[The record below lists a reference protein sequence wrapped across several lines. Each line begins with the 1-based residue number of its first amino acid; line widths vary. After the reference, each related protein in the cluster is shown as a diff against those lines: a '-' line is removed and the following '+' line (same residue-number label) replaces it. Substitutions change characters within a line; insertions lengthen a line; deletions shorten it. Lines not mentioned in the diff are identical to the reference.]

1 MTRHVTDLGST
12 DETEAMAALLQQV
25 VDYRPVVG
33 PPIPVSENMKKAFLT
48 YPRHEFIDR
57 FRMIYDDPAMPPR
70 SKADA
75 DATALMY
82 SNQPLMYVGADTRNL
97 PASSSEPAFI
107 LHLLSALDVRPGHSV
122 LEVGCGTG
130 WLLAIAAHLA
140 GSGARVVG
148 VEIIP
153 DLAQQARANLDRVGL
168 NAVEVLNGD
177 ANSAAQSLGRFDRVI
192 FTASTFSFPEFLF
205 DVCKDGGRL
214 VIPLRNKG
222 LSEEAQFLVKEDRE
236 FRADGSR
243 LCKFVQMTGNTST
256 ANGIVPA
263 DQTLLTLI
271 ENGGSEPLDIPDGP
285 PGTLSFSTFLS
296 KTRPAFYLLGLRPP
310 SVGSSL
316 AAGTFGDPAALGIAL
331 LNADW
336 TSGAVWNTGRLTCF
350 GDPSYREAFFDAF
363 EEWKSFGKPDG
374 SKFHLRVH
382 RMQDVAAAD
391 RPNGTWIENRGS
403 ISLIWSLRPSVH

>member
-1 MTRHVTDLGST
+1 MTQHVTHPGST
-12 DETEAMAALLQQV
+12 DESEAMAALLQQV

-33 PPIPVSENMKKAFLT
+33 PPIPISEGMKQAFLK
-48 YPRHEFIDR
+48 YPRHEFVDQ

-70 SKADA
+70 SKTDA
-75 DATALMY
+75 DAAALMY
-82 SNQPLMYVGADTRNL
+82 SNQPLMYVGADNSNL

-107 LHLLSALDVRPGHSV
+107 LHLLSALDVQPGHSV

-148 VEIIP
+148 IEIIA
-153 DLAQQARANLDRVGL
+153 DLARQARANLDRVGL
-168 NAVEVLNGD
+168 KSVDVVNAD

-222 LSEEAQFLVKEDRE
+222 LSEEAQFLIKEGRE

-263 DQTLLTLI
+263 DQPLLGLI
-271 ENGGSEPLDIPDGP
+271 ENGDSEPLDIPDGP

-296 KTRPAFYLLGLRPP
+296 KTRPAFFLLGLRPP
-310 SVGSSL
+310 SIGSSL

-331 LNADW
+331 LSADW
-336 TSGAVWNTGRLTCF
+336 TSGAVWNKGHLTYF
-350 GDPSYREAFFDAF
+350 GDPGYRGAFLDAF
-363 EEWKSFGKPDG
+363 EEWRSFGKPDG
-374 SKFHLRVH
+374 SKFHLRVCP
-382 RMQDVAAAD
+382 MQDVAAAD
-391 RPNGTWIENRGS
+391 RQNGSWVESRGNV
-403 ISLIWSLRPSVH
+403 SLIWSLRPPVN